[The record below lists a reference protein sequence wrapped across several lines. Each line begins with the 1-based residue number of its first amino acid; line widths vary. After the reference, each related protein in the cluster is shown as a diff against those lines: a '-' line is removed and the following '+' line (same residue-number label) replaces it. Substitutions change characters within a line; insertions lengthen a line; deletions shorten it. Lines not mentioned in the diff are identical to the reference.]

1 MNLRVVTGQ
10 NPELMAKALAA
21 QSQTFEQAAGIWG
34 PGFSRK
40 LMNAVM
46 IMSRGDEGHGLVRK
60 LKEMIKPLL
69 SPGPAGAA
77 KRAALFQGK
86 GIPLHENMTQQ
97 EMIQWVMD
105 IPAAAGSHPA
115 FQSPTDREI
124 IGGALLD
131 WGSGS
136 QFQTGQVFRERLK
149 GHTSSSMAA
158 EIARL
163 GGDMGAL
170 AGASGQG
177 AENLLST
184 KLYSFVNQFGNVL
197 PEAITIVMKALEGL
211 SGAANGL
218 ADTFAGWLKGKANQG
233 AGWIAK
239 AITYL
244 RDIAGGVST
253 FPTGA
258 VAGATAATK
267 GLASEIGKGLLKFF
281 AEGGATRIFDS
292 VTLFFQE
299 WGYKLPRL
307 LGDAWQ
313 NLKAAAV
320 TIVDYL
326 GETLAYYV
334 AILQDTLHNKFKI
347 PFEYGVAKISIYLD
361 DYLDMFGDNE
371 GRNYAAELKELEA
384 AYTGGRISNFGT
396 DLENVDFTKKSSHAD
411 PLFAGI
417 TKPPPSL
424 QFGEWMAT
432 DRSKEEQQI
441 AVAREGLDLAKSF
454 TNSFSHIE
462 MRRYADDFLA
472 NVKVLAEW
480 AQLNWDAFR

>member
-1 MNLRVVTGQ
+1 
-10 NPELMAKALAA
+10 MAKALAA
-21 QSQTFEQAAGIWG
+21 QSQTFEQVAGIWG

-46 IMSRGDEGHGLVRK
+46 IMSRGDEGHGLIGK

-334 AILQDTLHNKFKI
+334 AILQDTIHNKFKI
-347 PFEYGVAKISIYLD
+347 PFEYGVAKMSIYLD
-361 DYLDMFGDNE
+361 DYLDMWGDND
-371 GRNYAAELKELEA
+371 GRDYANELKILNK
-384 AYTGGRISNFGT
+384 AYAEGKKPQFYSLSNLNDSGW
-396 DLENVDFTKKSSHAD
+396 DFTKKRSHAFQWHG
-411 PLFAGI
+411 L
-417 TKPPPSL
+417 THTRPPPKL
-424 QFGEWMAT
+424 KFGEWQAT
-432 DRSKEEQQI
+432 EISKEEQQL
-441 AVAREGLDLAKSF
+441 AVAREGLGLAKSF
-454 TNSFSHIE
+454 TNSFSHIGLK
-462 MRRYADDFLA
+462 RYADDFLA

-480 AQLNWDAFR
+480 VQANWDALR